1 MCVDHLPCVMD
12 GDVFTVDTGRQSRVI
27 ITVEGRKNGEGFCRW
42 RMRLPRVRNSL
53 TRVEQRDFSEC
64 HF

>member
-1 MCVDHLPCVMD
+1 MDHLPRVMG
-12 GDVFTVDTGRQSRVI
+12 GDIFTVDTGRQSCVI
-27 ITVEGRKNGEGFCRW
+27 IVEGRKNGEGFCRW
-42 RMRLPRVRNSL
+42 RTRLPRVRNSL